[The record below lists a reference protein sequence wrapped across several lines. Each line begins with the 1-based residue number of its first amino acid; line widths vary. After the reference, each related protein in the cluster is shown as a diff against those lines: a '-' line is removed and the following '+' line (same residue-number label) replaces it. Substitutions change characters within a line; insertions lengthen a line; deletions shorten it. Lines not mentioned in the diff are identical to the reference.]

1 MFDKW
6 IKKIAFLGTPNFAV
20 PILKSIHQSNYKISC
35 VFSQPPRKSNRGHKL
50 NKSPIHLLSE
60 ELGIE
65 IKTPENIEKEIDFI
79 KSLNLDLAI
88 VVAYGQILSKDILSL
103 SKNGFINIH
112 ASLLPK
118 WRGAAPIQRSLIN
131 MDKITGLSIMKINP
145 KLDEGPVCNKYPLDI
160 LENENAKSLAD
171 RLSNLAAEKILT
183 NIENIL
189 QQKANFE
196 EQDSSM
202 ATYAKKI
209 QKIEGK
215 INWNNGAD
223 EILAKINGLY
233 PQPGAW
239 FSFEN
244 DRHKILRATLSK
256 TTMRPGE
263 IIDDELTIS
272 CGNKSIKVTEIQ
284 REGKKPQ
291 KTRDFLLGSKLKK
304 GIILKNE

>member
-1 MFDKW
+1 MR
-6 IKKIAFLGTPNFAV
+6 IGM
-20 PILKSIHQSNYKISC
+20 SISNYGSKM
-35 VFSQPPRKSNRGHKL
+35 RYD
-50 NKSPIHLLSE
+50 
-60 ELGIE
+60 GI
-65 IKTPENIEKEIDFI
+65 D
-79 KSLNLDLAI
+79 
-88 VVAYGQILSKDILSL
+88 
-103 SKNGFINIH
+103 
-112 ASLLPK
+112 
-118 WRGAAPIQRSLIN
+118 LIN
-131 MDKITGLSIMKINP
+131 PI
-145 KLDEGPVCNKYPLDI
+145 DI
-160 LENENAKSLAD
+160 LENENAKSLSD
-171 RLSNLAAEKILT
+171 RLSELAAEKILI

-189 QQKANFE
+189 QQKASFE
-196 EQDSSM
+196 EQDSSS

-215 INWNNGAD
+215 INWNDGAD

-239 FSFEN
+239 FGFDN

-256 TTMRPGE
+256 ITMRPGE

-304 GIILKNE
+304 GTILKNE

>member
-1 MFDKW
+1 MD
-6 IKKIAFLGTPNFAV
+6 KKIAFLGTPNFAV

-50 NKSPIHLLSE
+50 NKSPIHLLAE

-65 IKTPENIEKEIDFI
+65 IKTPENIEKEIYYI

-160 LENENAKSLAD
+160 LENENAEGLAE

-209 QKIEGK
+209 EKIESK

-239 FSFEN
+239 FGFEN
-244 DRHKILRATLSK
+244 NRHKILRATLSK

-272 CGNKSIKVTEIQ
+272 CGDKSIKVTEIQ